1 MGTAWNSR
9 TPCPAPNPGPPAA
22 PARQVEIAKGFRCGN
37 TPECLRRCPRRVLRR
52 AGRSRPRFS
61 LVERHT
67 MPNGQRQH
75 RDALTSSGQPG
86 QRSAWQSTTA
96 PPAGPVICW
105 PAPPPAP
112 GRPALTTS
120 AQAGRAPDHPAS
132 PRCAPPILVEHHGTT
147 CRPGDLLA
155 SASTWT
161 PCPDH
166 QRPAPAGH
174 VGELVGILASAGP
187 FEVLATVQPGRAP
200 RPRPPAPAH
209 PAGHVGELVTV
220 QPGRAT
226 TRPPPPAEPGNPD
239 HQHPAEP
246 RRRAGHRSA
255 W

>member
-1 MGTAWNSR
+1 MAETWRQHTATATPAHPTRGQRPDPEIARYLQNRKRLEVPGRDRMGTAWNSR

-120 AQAGRAPDHPAS
+120 AQHQPA
-132 PRCAPPILVEHHGTT
+132 T
-147 CRPGDLLA
+147 
-155 SASTWT
+155 SASWSAS
-161 PCPDH
+161 
-166 QRPAPAGH
+166 RPALPP
-174 VGELVGILASAGP
+174 SRCWMCP
-187 FEVLATVQPGRAP
+187 ATVQPG
-200 RPRPPAPAH
+200 
-209 PAGHVGELVTV
+209 
-220 QPGRAT
+220 
-226 TRPPPPAEPGNPD
+226 
-239 HQHPAEP
+239 
-246 RRRAGHRSA
+246 
-255 W
+255 